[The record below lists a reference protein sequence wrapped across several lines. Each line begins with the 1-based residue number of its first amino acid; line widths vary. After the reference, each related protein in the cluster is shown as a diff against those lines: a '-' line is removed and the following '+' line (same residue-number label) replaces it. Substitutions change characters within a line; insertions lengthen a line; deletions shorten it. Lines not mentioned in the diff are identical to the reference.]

1 MATILKPQ
9 SISLSRLNNAEYT
22 YFAGQVM
29 NRILADTAEAL
40 HVPAATL
47 AAYKANYEKMVELV
61 TQSGKKEEDKT
72 ENKTSV
78 E

>member
-22 YFAGQVM
+22 YFAGQIV

-40 HVPAATL
+40 HVPTATL
-47 AAYKANYEKMVELV
+47 AAYRANHEKMVEIV
-61 TQSGKKEEDKT
+61 AQS
-72 ENKTSV
+72 
-78 E
+78 